1 MSTGTKRIPRAI
13 REQQMLDSA
22 ISVFSE
28 LGYRSASMDTIAKHA
43 SISKPMLYLYYGS
56 KEELFSACVVRESG
70 RLIDRLTAAAT
81 SSDGPRDALE
91 SVVRALLEFVDENT
105 DSWNVVYRQA
115 MAEPAFRDEVERTRS
130 GLVDLTTELLAQNSG
145 DERSREV
152 LEVVATALVGA
163 GEAVANR
170 VVHQSMPRS
179 VAASVVVELAWRGL
193 AGGAVTSHAAT
204 SHAVHPSAPLSPSSH
219 LTDHSSPS
227 PSQNLSTSATT
238 ATTAPEEKP

>member
-22 ISVFSE
+22 IRVFAD
-28 LGYRSASMDTIAKHA
+28 LGYRSASMDTIARHA

-81 SSDGPRDALE
+81 GSDGPRDSLE
-91 SVVRALLEFVDENT
+91 SVVQAFLEYVDSNS

-115 MAEPAFRDEVERTRS
+115 MAEPTFRDEVERTRS
-130 GLVDLTTELLAQNSG
+130 VLVDLTADLLAQNSV
-145 DERSREV
+145 DSRSREE

-170 VVHQSMPRS
+170 VAQHSMPTE
-179 VAASVVVELAWRGL
+179 VAAGVVVDLAWRGL
-193 AGGAVTSHAAT
+193 AGG
-204 SHAVHPSAPLSPSSH
+204 PSKP
-219 LTDHSSPS
+219 HSTPT
-227 PSQNLSTSATT
+227 PTKEQ
-238 ATTAPEEKP
+238 P

>member
-22 ISVFSE
+22 ISVFSD
-28 LGYRSASMDTIAKHA
+28 LGYRSASMDTIARHA

-70 RLIDRLTAAAT
+70 RLIERLTAAAT
-81 SSDGPRDALE
+81 GSDGPRDSLE
-91 SVVRALLEFVDENT
+91 SVVQAFLEFVDENA

-115 MAEPAFRDEVERTRS
+115 QAEPAFRDEVEKTRS
-130 GLVDLTTELLAQNSG
+130 VLVDLTTELLAQNSV
-145 DERSREV
+145 DKRSRDV

-170 VVHQSMPRS
+170 LAQQSMPTS
-179 VAASVVVELAWRGL
+179 VAAGVVVDLAWRGL
-193 AGGAVTSHAAT
+193 AGNAVRPAEVGAGDQPDENNKNNKNNDDDDTI
-204 SHAVHPSAPLSPSSH
+204 
-219 LTDHSSPS
+219 TDHADTP
-227 PSQNLSTSATT
+227 PAASTPP
-238 ATTAPEEKP
+238 APIEEKP

>member
-22 ISVFSE
+22 IRVFAD
-28 LGYRSASMDTIAKHA
+28 LGYRSASMDTIARNA

-70 RLIDRLTAAAT
+70 RLIERLTVAAT
-81 SSDGPRDALE
+81 GSDGARDSLE
-91 SVVRALLEFVDENT
+91 SVVQAFLEYVDANA

-115 MAEPAFRDEVERTRS
+115 MAEPMFRDEVEKTRS
-130 GLVDLTTELLAQNSG
+130 VLVDLTADLLAQNSV

-170 VVHQSMPRS
+170 VAQHSMPTS
-179 VAASVVVELAWRGL
+179 VAAGVVVELAWRGL
-193 AGGAVTSHAAT
+193 AGGQSKH
-204 SHAVHPSAPLSPSSH
+204 H
-219 LTDHSSPS
+219 
-227 PSQNLSTSATT
+227 TT
-238 ATTAPEEKP
+238 ESKEQP